1 MPPPDDDMLTELR
14 TRLRADLKTAMK
26 SRSAVEV
33 SAIRSLL
40 AALDDAEAVAP
51 PATAPISS
59 LGGEHVAGAAV
70 GVGSTEVDR
79 RVLTAAEVELVVS
92 GQIEERQAA
101 AATFDAVAQPDA
113 ARRLRDEAGVIER
126 YRLDNR
132 PGPGR
137 IEA

>member
-1 MPPPDDDMLTELR
+1 MPAPDDDMLTELR

-51 PATAPISS
+51 PATAPISAP
-59 LGGEHVAGAAV
+59 GGEHVAGAAV

-79 RVLTAAEVELVVS
+79 RVLTPAEVELVVS
-92 GQIEERQAA
+92 GQIAERRAA

-113 ARRLRDEAGVIER
+113 ARRLRDEADVIER
-126 YRLDNR
+126 YRPDNR

-137 IEA
+137 IGA

>member
-26 SRSAVEV
+26 SRSAVKV